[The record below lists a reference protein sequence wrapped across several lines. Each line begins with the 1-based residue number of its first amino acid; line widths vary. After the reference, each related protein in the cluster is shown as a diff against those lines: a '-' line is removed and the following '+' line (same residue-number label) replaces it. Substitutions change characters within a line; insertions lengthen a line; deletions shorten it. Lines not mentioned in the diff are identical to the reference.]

1 MPSQQCFLNR
11 HILHGERSALLKS
24 ARQVDPHPGM
34 LHPTVPGRFAEFQRI
49 PGIEQGRH
57 RRRSNRFKG
66 LSTRHR
72 FLPWMH
78 LAFGSLIQYPKCLI
92 SSPFSPISVIARIPI
107 SRCMSTNLAFTLRSI
122 FWVLIPSGINGM
134 SETRSSAP
142 REILFA

>member
-1 MPSQQCFLNR
+1 MPWQQCFLNR

-24 ARQVDPHPGM
+24 ARQIDPHPGK
-34 LHPTVPGRFAEFQRI
+34 LHPTVPGRFVGVPKDSRDRTGTPPPETVPIQRI
-49 PGIEQGRH
+49 EY
-57 RRRSNRFKG
+57 
-66 LSTRHR
+66 STS
-72 FLPWMH
+72 FTPIDA
-78 LAFGSLIQYPKCLI
+78 LASGSLIQYPKCLI